1 MALPASAGTPGIKS
15 LQKIQIGLETTQGT
29 AVIPTKILR
38 VPGGMLSDDRQITMV
53 DEMVGIINGTDRSYI
68 AAAQG
73 SISMDS
79 SPLTPQQFPIM
90 LAASLGFTYGTAPTL
105 YTEGEQEGSG
115 TAYRYTVQ
123 MPTTTTPQPT
133 ITGAQNVSYTFE
145 AGDNFQVEQMT
156 YGKCTNVSVSGSSGG
171 PISMQ
176 GSFMGQYVRYK
187 PAMGTVV
194 PPATSAAGQFTTG
207 LSIDTVEDLIFAR
220 SRLYLAEPTGVS
232 PSFTAVDSTFLGFDV
247 GIDCKWVQKFTGQGD
262 ASGAVPTWEFALFT
276 GYSVSGSF
284 TLEHNQWTSG
294 TANGLKQKW
303 RNQETLVMRID
314 CWGSKTPLLTTTGTA
329 LTPASPF
336 APSPGVAAPTYTGVR
351 FEFPIKIQQV
361 SPLSDNDGNDIVSVS
376 WVARYNATYAS
387 TGYILVESDVAD
399 CVA

>member
-1 MALPASAGTPGIKS
+1 MALPGSAGTPGIKS

-29 AVIPTKILR
+29 AVLPTKILR
-38 VPGGMLSDDRQITMV
+38 VPGGMLSDDRQVTMV

-90 LAASLGFTYGTAPTL
+90 LAASLGFEYATAPTL
-105 YTEGEQEGSG
+105 YTEGVQEGSG
-115 TAYRYTVQ
+115 TAYRYTVE
-123 MPTTTTPQPT
+123 MPTTATPQPT
-133 ITGAQNVSYTFE
+133 ITGAENVSYTFE

-187 PAMGTVV
+187 PAMV
-194 PPATSAAGQFTTG
+194 TSPVGNSPAGQFTGVNTP
-207 LSIDTVEDLIFAR
+207 LPIDTVEDLIFAR
-220 SRLYLAEPTGVS
+220 SRLYLAEPTGPT
-232 PSFTAVDSTFLGFDV
+232 PSFTVVDSTFLGFDV
-247 GIDCKWVQKFTGQGD
+247 GIDCKWVPKFTGQGN
-262 ASGAVPTWEFALFT
+262 ASGDVPTWEFALFT

-284 TLEHNQWTSG
+284 TLEHNNWTSG
-294 TANGLKQKW
+294 TANGLKEKW
-303 RNQETLVMRID
+303 RDQETLVMRID
-314 CWGSKTPLLTTTGTA
+314 CWGSKTPLLTTTGSV
-329 LTPASPF
+329 LTPTSPF
-336 APSPGVAAPTYTGVR
+336 SPSAGNTFTGVR

-387 TGYILVESDVAD
+387 TGYILVESNIAD

>member
-29 AVIPTKILR
+29 AVPATKILR
-38 VPGGMLSDDRQITMV
+38 VPGGMLSDDRQLTMV

-68 AAAQG
+68 SAAQG

-90 LAASLGFTYGTAPTL
+90 LAASLGFNYTVAPTL
-105 YTEGEQEGSG
+105 YTEGEQEGTG
-115 TAYRYTVQ
+115 TAYRYTVT
-123 MPTTTTPQPT
+123 MPTTSTPQPT

-187 PAMGTVV
+187 PAMTVTL
-194 PPATSAAGQFTTG
+194 PQTSLAGAFTTG
-207 LSIDTVEDLIFAR
+207 LPIDTVEDLIFAR

-232 PSFTAVDSTFLGFDV
+232 PTFTAVDSTFLGFDV
-247 GIDCKWVQKFTGQGD
+247 GIDCKWVPKFTGQGN
-262 ASGAVPTWEFALFT
+262 ASGTVPTWEFALFT

-303 RNQETLVMRID
+303 RDQETLVMRID
-314 CWGSKTPLLTTTGTA
+314 CWGSKTPFLTTTGST

-336 APSPGVAAPTYTGVR
+336 SPSAGNTYTGVR

>member
-29 AVIPTKILR
+29 AVPATKILR
-38 VPGGMLSDDRQITMV
+38 VPGGMLSDDRQLTMV

-68 AAAQG
+68 SAAQG

-90 LAASLGFTYGTAPTL
+90 LAASLGFDYTVAPTL
-105 YTEGEQEGSG
+105 YTEGEQEGTG
-115 TAYRYTVQ
+115 TAYRYTVT
-123 MPTTTTPQPT
+123 MPTTSTPQPT

-187 PAMGTVV
+187 PAMTVTL
-194 PPATSAAGQFTTG
+194 PQTSLAGAFTTG
-207 LSIDTVEDLIFAR
+207 LPIDTVEDLIFAR

-232 PSFTAVDSTFLGFDV
+232 PTFTAVDSTFLGFDV
-247 GIDCKWVQKFTGQGD
+247 GIDCKWVPKFTGQGN
-262 ASGAVPTWEFALFT
+262 ASGTVPTWEFALFT

-303 RNQETLVMRID
+303 RDQETLVMRID
-314 CWGSKTPLLTTTGTA
+314 CWGSKTPFLTTTGST

-336 APSPGVAAPTYTGVR
+336 SPSAGNTYTGVR